1 MPRIRLI
8 TIDLDD
14 TLWPCD
20 PTIIAAERAHFA
32 WVRDNAP
39 RVALQFDQAG
49 LREHRIVLRKRR
61 PDIAH
66 DLTALRLA
74 SLRELLPAFGYPA
87 DLAEQAMEHFLQHR
101 NRVAPYADVSPLLRS
116 LAADYCLVS
125 VTNGNADV
133 ERTPLRRH
141 FHYAYRAEDVGA
153 AKPDP
158 ALFQAALRACG
169 GEAPEA
175 VHLGD
180 DPLLDVEA
188 ARRFGMR
195 AVWVNRFGRQW
206 PGDLPPPE
214 VEVNDLYEFK
224 NWLEETV

>member
-1 MPRIRLI
+1 MPAIRLI

-20 PTIIAAERAHFA
+20 PTIMAAEQAHFA
-32 WVRDNAP
+32 WIRCNAP
-39 RVALQFDQAG
+39 RVASRFDQAG
-49 LREHRIVLRKRR
+49 LRDHRIGLRKRR

-74 SLRELLPAFGYPA
+74 SLQELLTAFGYPA
-87 DLAEQAMEHFLQHR
+87 ELAEQAMEHFLRHR
-101 NRVAPYADVSPLLRS
+101 NRVTPYADVPPLLRS
-116 LAADYCLVS
+116 LAVDHCLVS

-133 ERTPLRRH
+133 ERTPLRGH
-141 FHYAYRAEDVGA
+141 FHHSYRAEDVGA
-153 AKPDP
+153 AKPHP
-158 ALFQAALRACG
+158 ALFEAALQACNVG
-169 GEAPEA
+169 VAEA

-195 AVWVNRFGRQW
+195 TIWVNRFGRHW
-206 PGDLPPPE
+206 PEELEPPDAEVCDLH
-214 VEVNDLYEFK
+214 EFIV
-224 NWLEETV
+224 WLEETV